1 MHHAKTDSEVTSLA
15 ASSPPR
21 SPRRPAYYVMSPS
34 PADPEKFSLAGSTPG
49 GSPIHHFH
57 KPRYMNSPIHHSRE
71 STTGLSFSLKH
82 NSGPWRKLSHGAES
96 LSSLGGEETEEGL
109 EREENSPLRC
119 YAFGLLC
126 FVLFF
131 TLFSVILWGASK
143 AYKPVILVKSVI
155 FESYNIQAGMDYTGV
170 PTKMM
175 TINSTVKIVFYNRG
189 TFFGVHV
196 TSTPLDLSFYDL
208 KVASGYMR
216 EFYQSR
222 KSGRVLTIVVTG
234 KQIPLYGGGSTL
246 MSRSNG
252 LGPTV
257 VPLNLNFVMR
267 ARAHVLGNLVKSKFY
282 RHIRCS
288 LFLRETRL
296 GKPVRNLAMGCEY
309 HDSRK

>member
-1 MHHAKTDSEVTSLA
+1 MHHAKTDSDVTSLA

-49 GSPIHHFH
+49 GSPVHHFH
-57 KPRYMNSPIHHSRE
+57 KSRYLNSPIHHSRE
-71 STTGLSFSLKH
+71 STTGISFSLKH
-82 NSGPWRKLSHGAES
+82 SAGPWRKLSQGAES
-96 LSSLGGEETEEGL
+96 GSHGGEEMEEEGL
-109 EREENSPLRC
+109 ERKEASTVRC
-119 YAFGLLC
+119 YAFALLC

-131 TLFSVILWGASK
+131 SLFSLILWGASK
-143 AYKPVILVKSVI
+143 AYKPVVLVKSVI

-196 TSTPLDLSFYDL
+196 ISTPLDLAFYDL
-208 KVASGYMR
+208 KVASGYIR

-222 KSGRVLTIVVTG
+222 KSGRVLTIAVAG
-234 KQIPLYGGGSTL
+234 KQVPLYGGGSTL

-257 VPLNLNFVMR
+257 VPLNLTFVIR
-267 ARAHVLGNLVKSKFY
+267 ARAHVLGYLVKSKFY
-282 RHIRCS
+282 RHVQCS
-288 LFLRETRL
+288 LFLRETRI
-296 GKPVRNLAMGCEY
+296 GKPVRNLATGCEY